1 MNKQL
6 LTIVGAVGVSLVV
19 GAAAGYLFAQKRL
32 QKAYDAILD
41 EEIQATKDFYSRLHK
56 TEFATP
62 QDAAKHF
69 GLTDITVV
77 DEVDEALLMVVRGM
91 QYGDPAETDASARQM
106 VRNIFEPSDEDWVA
120 EKEART
126 EDAPYILH
134 ADEFAANEPEYNQV
148 ELTYFEGDG
157 ILADEQN
164 EHMPE
169 PEKFIGDGQL
179 LRFGYQSE
187 DPNVVYIRNDFLE
200 MDFCI
205 KRSEGSYRREVL
217 GLDDLPKARNG
228 RRV

>member
-6 LTIVGAVGVSLVV
+6 LTIVGAAGVSLVV

-32 QKAYDAILD
+32 QKVYDDILY
-41 EEIQATKDFYSRLHK
+41 EEIRATKEFYSRLHK
-56 TEFATP
+56 TEFPTP

-77 DEVDEALLMVVRGM
+77 DEADEELLMVVRGM
-91 QYGDPAETDASARQM
+91 QYGNPAETDSAARQM
-106 VRNIFEPSDEDWVA
+106 VRNVFEPSEEDWEN

-134 ADEFAANEPEYNQV
+134 ADEFAANDPEYNQV

-157 ILADEQN
+157 ILADESN

-169 PEKFIGDGQL
+169 PEKFI
-179 LRFGYQSE
+179 E
-187 DPNVVYIRNDFLE
+187 I
-200 MDFCI
+200 
-205 KRSEGSYRREVL
+205 
-217 GLDDLPKARNG
+217 G
-228 RRV
+228 RAHV